1 MGQFAIVLGALPAL
15 LVMLYLD
22 RLDAK
27 RPEPRS
33 SLRRV
38 AIAGAVSFIPCV
50 IIELLIDKVGPHG
63 GIAGGLYKG
72 FIVAAMVE
80 ELAKVL
86 CMRWF
91 VWNRPEF
98 DERMDGITYAT
109 RAGLGFA
116 LVENVG
122 YLLMQ
127 KGLAGLAVVALMR
140 ALLAVPGHAIYA
152 GIMGYCASMKRFDG
166 KGPGLFVGYLIAVAM
181 HGAYD
186 AALFVAMDMHEVHQ
200 DGITLLLLPIPLAIV
215 VVGGVIL
222 RGMIGWAQAGDDKA
236 EAAWR
241 AANPQP
247 YPYPPQGYAQQPY
260 PHQPQ
265 PPYPPPGGFRR

>member
-1 MGQFAIVLGALPAL
+1 MLLYLVVGLGALPAL
-15 LVMLYLD
+15 AAMGYFD

-38 AIAGAVSFIPCV
+38 AFAGGVAVFPCIV
-50 IIELLIDKVGPHG
+50 IELGLDKIGPHG
-63 GIAGGLYKG
+63 GYGAAVYKG
-72 FIVAAMVE
+72 FVVAALIE

-116 LVENVG
+116 LVENIG
-122 YLLMQ
+122 YLAMQ
-127 KGLAGLAVVALMR
+127 KGAAKLALVFLMR

-152 GIMGYCASMKRFDG
+152 GIMGYCAARRRFDG
-166 KGPGLFVGYLIAVAM
+166 TGPGLVGGYLFAVLLHGGYDSAVFVAVAA
-181 HGAYD
+181 HQR
-186 AALFVAMDMHEVHQ
+186 HE
-200 DGITLLLLPIPLAIV
+200 DWLTFSLLPVPLLIV
-215 VVGGVIL
+215 VIGGVVL
-222 RGMIGWAQAGDDKA
+222 RGMVLLATSRDDA
-236 EAAWR
+236 TLPPPP
-241 AANPQP
+241 PQ
-247 YPYPPQGYAQQPY
+247 YPPR
-260 PHQPQ
+260 
-265 PPYPPPGGFRR
+265 YPPRY

>member
-1 MGQFAIVLGALPAL
+1 MLLYICIALGALPAL
-15 LVMLYLD
+15 VVMAYFD

-33 SLRRV
+33 TLRKV
-38 AIAGAVSFIPCV
+38 AFAGGVAVLPC
-50 IIELLIDKVGPHG
+50 ILIEVVLDKVGPHG
-63 GIAGGLYKG
+63 GYGAAMFKG
-72 FIVAAMVE
+72 FVVAAMVE

-122 YLLMQ
+122 YLMQQ
-127 KGLAGLAVVALMR
+127 KGLAQLAVVFMMR

-152 GIMGYCASMKRFDG
+152 GIMGYCASRKRFDG
-166 KGPGLFVGYLIAVAM
+166 KGIGLAGGYLIAVLL
-181 HGAYD
+181 HGGYD
-186 AALFVAMDMHEVHQ
+186 SAVFVALEAHHRHQ
-200 DGITLLLLPIPLAIV
+200 DLLTVCLLPIPLFIV
-215 VVGGVIL
+215 IIGGVVL
-222 RGMIGWAQAGDDKA
+222 RGMVLLATKADD
-236 EAAWR
+236 EAAAR
-241 AANPQP
+241 GQLAYAPTVAFPGPPPPQ
-247 YPYPPQGYAQQPY
+247 YPPQS
-260 PHQPQ
+260 
-265 PPYPPPGGFRR
+265 PPRY